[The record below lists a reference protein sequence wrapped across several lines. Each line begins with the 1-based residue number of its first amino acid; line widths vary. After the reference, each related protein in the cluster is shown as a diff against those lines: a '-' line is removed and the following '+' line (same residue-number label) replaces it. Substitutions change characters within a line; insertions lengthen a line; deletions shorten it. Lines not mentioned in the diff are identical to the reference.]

1 MNNTELANFKK
12 KLSIE
17 LETTTSDEAQLISNI
32 VDSASAGAL
41 PAVSADDNGKVL
53 TVSSGAWAAAQP
65 SGGGGIMIVTGT
77 YDESTDTTTLNNT
90 WQEIYNAF
98 ANGVLP
104 VYKEMDAD
112 DIGQIISYLTA
123 ILQTNGIYRLCFA
136 GVASEGQA
144 AIIMT
149 LTFTCASPNDYPTTA
164 TNN

>member
-65 SGGGGIMIVTGT
+65 SGSGGIMVVTGT
-77 YDESTDTTTLNNT
+77 YDESTDTTTLNKT
-90 WQEIYNAF
+90 WQEIYDAF

-104 VYKEMDAD
+104 VYKMVDVVE
-112 DIGQIISYLTA
+112 GQTSVIIHYL
-123 ILQTNGIYRLCFA
+123 NGIMGSDEIYRVFFA
-136 GVASEGQA
+136 GVSPIAGGTINS
-144 AIIMT
+144 II
-149 LTFTCASPNDYPTTA
+149 FTCNSPNDYPTTQG
-164 TNN
+164 